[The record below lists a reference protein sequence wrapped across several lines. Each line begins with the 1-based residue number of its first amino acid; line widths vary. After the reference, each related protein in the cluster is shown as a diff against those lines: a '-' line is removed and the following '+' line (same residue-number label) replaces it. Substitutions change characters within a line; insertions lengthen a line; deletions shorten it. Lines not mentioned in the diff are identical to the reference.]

1 MPRSGPCGYCS
12 VLLLLA
18 CRVPTQCML
27 ALRRPGSGC
36 IITFLGLLMR
46 DIGHDVILLASDIN
60 PAATRATQETAAR
73 NGV

>member
-1 MPRSGPCGYCS
+1 
-12 VLLLLA
+12 
-18 CRVPTQCML
+18 ML